1 MGLNLRSIREA
12 DVSTEA
18 FKASV
23 SVLGVTVP
31 TPTMGPAIKLSNV
44 KALLQGRYPTDGQ
57 SVCPPEGTH
66 HNQVSAT
73 LRTAGTES

>member
-12 DVSTEA
+12 DVYTEA

-23 SVLGVTVP
+23 SALGVTV
-31 TPTMGPAIKLSNV
+31 PTMGPAIKLSNV